1 MDHILENNDNPV
13 PDLANQGTTSG
24 PSASSAMDL
33 DGVDEDDAAA
43 IRAALGKS
51 SASVA
56 PGSSANV
63 PEGAEAKVSQPCRSS

>member
-13 PDLANQGTTSG
+13 PDLANQGTSSAPG
-24 PSASSAMDL
+24 ASSAMD
-33 DGVDEDDAAA
+33 VDDDEDAAA

-51 SASVA
+51 SATVA

-63 PEGAEAKVSQPCRSS
+63 PEGAEAKVSRP